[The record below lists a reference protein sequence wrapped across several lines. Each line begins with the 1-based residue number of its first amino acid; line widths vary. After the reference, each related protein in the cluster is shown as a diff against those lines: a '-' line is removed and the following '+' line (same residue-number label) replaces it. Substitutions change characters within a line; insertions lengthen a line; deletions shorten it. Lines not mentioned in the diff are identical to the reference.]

1 MPQVITH
8 EKLLVDCGAEL
19 GEFLNSMSILG
30 EKLGPLVLQFAYFSK
45 SVFRSQKDFWRG
57 SSHS

>member
-19 GEFLNSMSILG
+19 GEFLKSMSILG
-30 EKLGPLVLQFAYFSK
+30 EKLGPAGPAARLLQ
-45 SVFRSQKDFWRG
+45 
-57 SSHS
+57 